1 MLTQVGQRASHF
13 HSTHSGDLGQ
23 PRMDSDMDQMTFW
36 PRLPGEVPGNILCLS
51 GTFCRC
57 PHFSIPPSF
66 LIFFPQRLPNSQPPS
81 PHPSFYLLPPL
92 SPPIYISC
100 TLSLLFLQLFH
111 RNDSLG
117 LLNAWVCSVH
127 LSQPS
132 LTSSLWIPPLAPQG
146 SPVLVGAATPM
157 TGYDSS
163 SFSSPRKAS

>member
-23 PRMDSDMDQMTFW
+23 PRVDSDMDQMAFW

-92 SPPIYISC
+92 SPPIYINY

-117 LLNAWVCSVH
+117 FAERVGV
-127 LSQPS
+127 LS
-132 LTSSLWIPPLAPQG
+132 SSLPTI
-146 SPVLVGAATPM
+146 SDFSFVDSTPR
-157 TGYDSS
+157 TSGLPSS
-163 SFSSPRKAS
+163 SGGCNSNDRL